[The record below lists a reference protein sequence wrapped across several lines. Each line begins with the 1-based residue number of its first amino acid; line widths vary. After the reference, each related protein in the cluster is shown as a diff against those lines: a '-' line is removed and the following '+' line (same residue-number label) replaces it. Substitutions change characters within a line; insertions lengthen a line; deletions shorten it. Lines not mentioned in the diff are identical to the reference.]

1 MNVLKM
7 SLNFLENLCHISKN
21 KSVENRFIMHFSF
34 DSSRMDI
41 YVISVDRYK
50 SGLLIDTLNV
60 YVPYLVPEILAF

>member
-1 MNVLKM
+1 
-7 SLNFLENLCHISKN
+7 
-21 KSVENRFIMHFSF
+21 MHFSF

-60 YVPYLVPEILAF
+60 YVPYLVPEILPF